1 MFSSTDILRILC
13 KSVIL
18 TFVFFIAICF
28 GLDLFKVDIDIA
40 NALCKSLE
48 IPKDLALTMMS
59 PGFFNEV
66 IILLVVFETI
76 TIAYFINK
84 LSRNKIIN
92 SLYYKIKFL

>member
-40 NALCKSLE
+40 NALCNSLE
-48 IPKDLALTMMS
+48 MS
-59 PGFFNEV
+59 TFNVEV
-66 IILLVVFETI
+66 SKGK
-76 TIAYFINK
+76 N
-84 LSRNKIIN
+84 SRHFNT
-92 SLYYKIKFL
+92 